1 MQTGQLDQR
10 VIFKRTAVTTQD
22 ARGADILATPSTL
35 RECFANVM
43 YLQGYELQV
52 AQTRWA
58 EVKYKITIRRQP
70 GIEIR
75 FTDTATWKGKVLD
88 ILDVRGPGT
97 RDAEWVIFAKDFEN

>member
-10 VIFKRTAVTTQD
+10 VIFKRPTVASID
-22 ARGADILATPSTL
+22 ARGADVAGTPQL
-35 RECFANVM
+35 VRECFANVQ

-88 ILDVRGPGT
+88 LLDIRGPGT
-97 RDAEWVIFAKDFEN
+97 RDAEWVIFAKDFEA